1 MIPDFGMVTVSH
13 PGIVRGALKVPSF
26 PPFGRENVGA
36 VEGEQ
41 SVRLSPATA
50 RRENP
55 HPFEAKPQPPNH
67 EETEVNPMRKR
78 NHVVPIRFSDH
89 ELSVIDANAKRANM
103 SRTEYLVSA
112 GMGKPIVI
120 LDDLKPTLTEL
131 RRIGNNVN
139 QLTRKANSGE
149 VYCVNLSEFSEQL
162 GAITAGLC
170 AIQKEVDRLSQR

>member
-1 MIPDFGMVTVSH
+1 MIDFRVVTVS
-13 PGIVRGALKVPSF
+13 PLPSKPVALKVPSF
-26 PPFGRENVGA
+26 PPFGRDYVGA

-55 HPFEAKPQPPNH
+55 HPLTLRSQPLFYMIGG
-67 EETEVNPMRKR
+67 TKSMRKR
-78 NHVVPIRFSDH
+78 NKVVPIRFSDH

-112 GMGKPIVI
+112 GMDKPIVI
-120 LDDLKPTLTEL
+120 IDDLKPMLAEL

-139 QLTRKANSGE
+139 QLTRKVNSGE
-149 VYCVNLSEFSEQL
+149 VYVVGLNEINEQL
-162 GAITAGLC
+162 GAIAVGLY
-170 AIQKEVDRLSQR
+170 AIQEEVDRVSQQ